1 MSAGPDD
8 DGSDKMAGHHGNMS
22 IGERLSAARKA
33 RTLTTETVAE
43 ELKLDVNMIE
53 AIERDDKA
61 VLPAAIF
68 VQGYLR
74 RYARLVGLPEDE
86 LVRDYADSAG
96 ELPPLSVVAI
106 KQRKSSVTLPS
117 AKLIRNI
124 ILLLLAIIMLWLAYP
139 FAEHFIVS
147 RGQVESEQASG
158 RLDLPPANQLKL
170 PRETER

>member
-124 ILLLLAIIMLWLAYP
+124 FCCCWQSLCCGWLTLLQSILSCRA
-139 FAEHFIVS
+139 
-147 RGQVESEQASG
+147 G
-158 RLDLPPANQLKL
+158 RLKASRHRVASTCRQPTN
-170 PRETER
+170 